1 MPREFLICFRLF
13 INELIPIQDRSRAD
27 QVAAQVL
34 KHLKLRKSV
43 RHFRTGND
51 MRCKRNVVRPIDQKV
66 PVMLAT

>member
-43 RHFRTGND
+43 RHFGTGNN
-51 MRCKRNVVRPIDQKV
+51 MGRKRNLVRSVDQKV
-66 PVMLAT
+66 SVMLAT